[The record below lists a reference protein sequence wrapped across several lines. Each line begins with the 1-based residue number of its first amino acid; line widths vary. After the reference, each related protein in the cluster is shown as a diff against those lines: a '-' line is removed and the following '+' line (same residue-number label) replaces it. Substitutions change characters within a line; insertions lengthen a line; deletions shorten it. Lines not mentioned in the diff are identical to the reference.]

1 MALHSEQEMQD
12 AFGVVVGVLE
22 EAPHALREMHSG
34 VVFGVAL
41 ADGDARLERRHQVLL
56 EVVEDGF
63 GRARIIGVLLV

>member
-1 MALHSEQEMQD
+1 
-12 AFGVVVGVLE
+12 
-22 EAPHALREMHSG
+22 MHSG

-41 ADGDARLERRHQVLL
+41 ADRDARLQRRHQVLL